1 MGKTTFQ
8 HTSTTPMVTIFSR
21 QRLAEYIYV
30 IEERGWVPTADS
42 CFLFVEVQSSA
53 AQPDWNLCLHSL
65 SGQTG
70 RPYFHTQVLSKE
82 NLLQRPL
89 A

>member
-1 MGKTTFQ
+1 MGKTTSQ
-8 HTSTTPMVTIFSR
+8 HTSTTPMVSIFSS
-21 QRLAEYIYV
+21 QRLAQYIYV
-30 IEERGWVPTADS
+30 MEESGRVPTADS

-65 SGQTG
+65 FGQTG
-70 RPYFHTQVLSKE
+70 RPYFHTQVPSKE